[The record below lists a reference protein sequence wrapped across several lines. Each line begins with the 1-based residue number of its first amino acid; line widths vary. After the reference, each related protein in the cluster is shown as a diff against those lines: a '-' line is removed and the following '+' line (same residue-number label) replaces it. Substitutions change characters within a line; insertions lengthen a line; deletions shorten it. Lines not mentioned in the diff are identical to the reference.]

1 MYITDSGC
9 TLIGK
14 IKVLIPDICGGLD
27 RPVKVSITF
36 GGTELKVKAV
46 EQKTN
51 KATMVKLQFL
61 DQN

>member
-27 RPVKVSITF
+27 RPVKVSITPV
-36 GGTELKVKAV
+36 LKDH
-46 EQKTN
+46 
-51 KATMVKLQFL
+51 LFL
-61 DQN
+61 VLS